1 MAKRKQPTKREVAE
15 ENKSAWTRFFRET
28 KMEMR
33 KVIWPTKHEMVRYTI
48 AVLVSVVL
56 VSDYRSGLHIH
67 AALQSFDS
75 YCRMKGENIC
85 RIGKLRKKQR

>member
-33 KVIWPTKHEMVRYTI
+33 KVIWPTKHERYTI

-56 VSDYRSGLHIH
+56 VSLLIIVVDFIFMQLSKVLIH
-67 AALQSFDS
+67 TV
-75 YCRMKGENIC
+75 G
-85 RIGKLRKKQR
+85 

>member
-33 KVIWPTKHEMVRYTI
+33 KVIWPTP
-48 AVLVSVVL
+48 LQFS
-56 VSDYRSGLHIH
+56 YRSFLC
-67 AALQSFDS
+67 LF
-75 YCRMKGENIC
+75 
-85 RIGKLRKKQR
+85 

>member
-15 ENKSAWTRFFRET
+15 ENKSAWTRVFRET

-56 VSDYRSGLHIH
+56 VSLLIIVVDFIFMQLSKVLIH
-67 AALQSFDS
+67 TV
-75 YCRMKGENIC
+75 G
-85 RIGKLRKKQR
+85 

>member
-33 KVIWPTKHEMVRYTI
+33 KVIWPTKNQMLNYTI
-48 AVLVSVVL
+48 ATIVSVILVSFLIVAVDFVFAGLSKLL
-56 VSDYRSGLHIH
+56 VTAVG
-67 AALQSFDS
+67 
-75 YCRMKGENIC
+75 
-85 RIGKLRKKQR
+85 

>member
-33 KVIWPTKHEMVRYTI
+33 KVIWPTKHESEGWIM
-48 AVLVSVVL
+48 A
-56 VSDYRSGLHIH
+56 DMGL
-67 AALQSFDS
+67 FPF
-75 YCRMKGENIC
+75 
-85 RIGKLRKKQR
+85 

>member
-48 AVLVSVVL
+48 AVLVSLLIIVVDFIFMQL
-56 VSDYRSGLHIH
+56 SKVLIH
-67 AALQSFDS
+67 TV
-75 YCRMKGENIC
+75 G
-85 RIGKLRKKQR
+85 

>member
-28 KMEMR
+28 KMEMS

-56 VSDYRSGLHIH
+56 VSLLDFIFMQLSKVLIH
-67 AALQSFDS
+67 TV
-75 YCRMKGENIC
+75 G
-85 RIGKLRKKQR
+85 

>member
-33 KVIWPTKHEMVRYTI
+33 KVMVRYTI

-56 VSDYRSGLHIH
+56 VSLLIIVVDFIFMQLSKVLIH
-67 AALQSFDS
+67 TV
-75 YCRMKGENIC
+75 G
-85 RIGKLRKKQR
+85 

>member
-33 KVIWPTKHEMVRYTI
+33 KVIWPTKMVRYTI

-56 VSDYRSGLHIH
+56 VSLLIIVVDFIFMQLSKVLIH
-67 AALQSFDS
+67 TV
-75 YCRMKGENIC
+75 G
-85 RIGKLRKKQR
+85 

>member
-15 ENKSAWTRFFRET
+15 ENKSAWIRFFRET

-48 AVLVSVVL
+48 AVLGRSCVS
-56 VSDYRSGLHIH
+56 SDYRSGLHIH

>member
-15 ENKSAWTRFFRET
+15 ENKSAWNRFFRET

-56 VSDYRSGLHIH
+56 VSLLIIVVDFIFMQLSKVLIH
-67 AALQSFDS
+67 TV
-75 YCRMKGENIC
+75 G
-85 RIGKLRKKQR
+85 

>member
-33 KVIWPTKHEMVRYTI
+33 KVIWPTKHGALHHCSSRI
-48 AVLVSVVL
+48 GRSCVS
-56 VSDYRSGLHIH
+56 SDYRSGLHIH

-85 RIGKLRKKQR
+85 RIAKLRKKQR